1 MRVVSLFSGVGG
13 FDRGLELAGM
23 QTVAQVEFEKKC
35 QSVLRRHWPDVPKW
49 WDVSDV
55 SGADLPDADVVA
67 FGSPC
72 QDLSVAGKRAGMADG
87 TRSGLFT
94 EAIRIVKEMQDVGHG
109 PGWVIWENVAGALSS
124 SKGRDFGTVLDKLAQ
139 LGAVDI
145 QWRVLDAR
153 FFGVPQ
159 RRRRV
164 FVIARLDP
172 RTQGRR
178 AVLPV
183 RPRLRRDPQ
192 ARRQA
197 GEEVAALTANGV
209 GTCGPDDNQAQAGHL
224 IPSYVGSPTTRML
237 AYGSPEV
244 DGNHYLPVA
253 IPAHLTQDPIT
264 GTDDGAT
271 PALSAGNRQGCATI
285 GVLAVAENQR
295 GEVRLMETSGSVSGT
310 GGKPG
315 QGYQAVLEGNAVRR
329 LTPRECERL
338 MGWPDDWTRYTET
351 GEEIADSHRYRM
363 CGNGVASPVAR
374 WVGERVMYAC

>member
-1 MRVVSLFSGVGG
+1 MKVVSLFSGVGG
-13 FDRGLELAGM
+13 FDLGLEQAGM
-23 QTVAQVEFEKKC
+23 TTVAQIEFDKKC

-55 SGADLPDADVVA
+55 SGAELPEADVVA

-72 QDLSVAGKRAGMADG
+72 QDLSVAGQRAGMGEG
-87 TRSGLFT
+87 TRSGLFF

-109 PGWVIWENVAGALSS
+109 PWWVIWENVAGALSS
-124 SKGRDFGTVLDKLAQ
+124 AKGADFGAVIDHLAD
-139 LGAVDI
+139 LGAVDV

-164 FVIARLDP
+164 FVVARLDP
-172 RTQGRR
+172 RARGGR

-183 RPRLRRDPQ
+183 SPRRSRDPQ

-209 GTCGPDDNQAQAGHL
+209 GTCGADDNQAQAGHL
-224 IPSYVGSPTTRML
+224 IPSHVGSLTTRML

-253 IPAHLTQDPIT
+253 IPVHLTQDPIT
-264 GTDDGAT
+264 GTSDGAT
-271 PALSAGNRQGCATI
+271 PALSAGSKQGCATI
-285 GVLAVAENQR
+285 GVLDPANIR
-295 GEVRLMETSGSVSGT
+295 
-310 GGKPG
+310 
-315 QGYQAVLEGNAVRR
+315 VRR

-338 MGWPDDWTRYTET
+338 MGWPDDWTRWADD
-351 GEEIADSHRYRM
+351 GSEIADSHRYRM
-363 CGNGVASPVAR
+363 CGNGVASPVAQ
-374 WVGERVMYAC
+374 WVGEQIVHAC